1 MSRLSACAALI
12 AAVLSG
18 AFAAPAAADCQCLAN
33 GTAYKE
39 GDVACLRLPTG
50 DIMARCS
57 KVLNNTSWSKVGD
70 GCPEARDVSLP
81 SPDLQSHPAKAEHKH
96 G

>member
-1 MSRLSACAALI
+1 M

-18 AFAAPAAADCQCLAN
+18 ALAAPAFADCQCLAN

-50 DIMARCS
+50 DIMARCG
-57 KVLNNTSWSKVGD
+57 KVLNNTSWSKVSD
-70 GCPEARDVSLP
+70 GCPEARDAAAP
-81 SPDLQSHPAKAEHKH
+81 AADRQSHPARPMPKH